1 MNLTK
6 CVNENLISN
15 TTTLVHTHECS
26 ACCLVAGEGCFRFVV
41 IRQLC
46 DKGYTYGGLSSI
58 WLLPLS
64 SLIRGAGSHAVAT
77 DRSHGYSSRLHLD
90 RERRCEQHARHV
102 GVDLGTVC
110 RRAHPKAPLAR
121 RRDARA
127 ARVRMRQVLVMIT
140 SLIMTRN
147 GPHASSPWASPRSG
161 ASATSRVRGPPC
173 QSRARSDGARRAP

>member
-1 MNLTK
+1 MSAARAASWQARGAFVSSSYVNSATRAILTAGFPP
-6 CVNENLISN
+6 SGY
-15 TTTLVHTHECS
+15 
-26 ACCLVAGEGCFRFVV
+26 CLS
-41 IRQLC
+41 L
-46 DKGYTYGGLSSI
+46 LSS
-58 WLLPLS
+58 
-64 SLIRGAGSHAVAT
+64 GAPVGHAVAT
-77 DRSHGYSSRLHLD
+77 DRSQGYSSRLHLD

-140 SLIMTRN
+140 TLIMTRN